1 MWDVAV
7 YGYTAGTDGWTNVN
21 RIPIVAFTAS
31 THVRSVLVE
40 IENVCSP
47 TTKDANWIYAGM
59 CRVKEQ
65 LEGELKDAGRLADGD
80 KALVQYLT
88 DDASACDNAR
98 TLFQAAF
105 PHVTVGQCAL
115 HGISLSFR
123 DWFTKIKVLQE
134 LADKCKELIK
144 YMNNHEKTIG
154 AFKVAQEDARAKDR
168 EASLPHPHLPGET
181 RAAGVY
187 SMIVAAY
194 KSRVQIQAAFVH
206 PTVITWSEA
215 LPATKKSEFRTQK
228 AVANADEFWDDCK
241 LVFDAFEN
249 AYMCLRLADGETSAI
264 GKIYDAASNV
274 YAKLNDEKFDTLSAY
289 DGSSGTDINE
299 DIRQLWRVRWDK
311 WHNEL
316 HSAGYL
322 LDPEFLTHRVSGDGK
337 EHAFDTMSEAA
348 TIIRRLISNPD
359 NYAKA
364 VSQLTQFRRA
374 GSGTINAEAWE
385 AAKKMPAYDW
395 WFVFMSQW
403 PELQAIALK
412 VLSQPIGCGGVE
424 RVWSTF
430 GWIQSKLR
438 NRLLP
443 ENARKIV
450 MSHMWL
456 RLEQM
461 REEGKWEADMLA
473 QQDQDLLW
481 GEVLEELGLQ
491 QEELVTVPN

>member
-1 MWDVAV
+1 M
-7 YGYTAGTDGWTNVN
+7 
-21 RIPIVAFTAS
+21 
-31 THVRSVLVE
+31 
-40 IENVCSP
+40 
-47 TTKDANWIYAGM
+47 
-59 CRVKEQ
+59 
-65 LEGELKDAGRLADGD
+65 
-80 KALVQYLT
+80 
-88 DDASACDNAR
+88 
-98 TLFQAAF
+98 
-105 PHVTVGQCAL
+105 
-115 HGISLSFR
+115 
-123 DWFTKIKVLQE
+123 
-134 LADKCKELIK
+134 
-144 YMNNHEKTIG
+144 
-154 AFKVAQEDARAKDR
+154 
-168 EASLPHPHLPGET
+168 
-181 RAAGVY
+181 
-187 SMIVAAY
+187 
-194 KSRVQIQAAFVH
+194 
-206 PTVITWSEA
+206 
-215 LPATKKSEFRTQK
+215 
-228 AVANADEFWDDCK
+228 
-241 LVFDAFEN
+241 
-249 AYMCLRLADGETSAI
+249 
-264 GKIYDAASNV
+264 
-274 YAKLNDEKFDTLSAY
+274 
-289 DGSSGTDINE
+289 
-299 DIRQLWRVRWDK
+299 
-311 WHNEL
+311 
-316 HSAGYL
+316 
-322 LDPEFLTHRVSGDGK
+322 SGDGK

-374 GSGTINAEAWE
+374 GSGTINAAAWE
-385 AAKKMPAYDW
+385 AAKTMPAYDW

-461 REEGKWEADMLA
+461 REQGKWEADMLA